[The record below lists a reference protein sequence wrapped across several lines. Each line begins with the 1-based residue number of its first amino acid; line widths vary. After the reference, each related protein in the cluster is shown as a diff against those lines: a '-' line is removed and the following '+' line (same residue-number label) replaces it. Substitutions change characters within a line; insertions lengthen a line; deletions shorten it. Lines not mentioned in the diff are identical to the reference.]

1 MSQITLRKLESF
13 NTLTSLRRIERN
25 GTFWDFIRIYNKNI
39 NYNNKNIIHYGTETF
54 LKGNKR
60 I

>member
-39 NYNNKNIIHYGTETF
+39 NYNNKYNS
-54 LKGNKR
+54 LWN
-60 I
+60 